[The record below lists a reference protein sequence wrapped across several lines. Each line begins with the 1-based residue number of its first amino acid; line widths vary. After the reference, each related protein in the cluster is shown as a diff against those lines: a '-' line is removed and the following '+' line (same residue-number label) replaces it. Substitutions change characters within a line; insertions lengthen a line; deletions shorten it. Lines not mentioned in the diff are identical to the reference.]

1 MGDILSQG
9 GDREPSPRGR
19 RLLVLAVLVAVVA
32 VVVVTHFPHH
42 RHAPARAGAV
52 PSASPTP
59 PSASGSVASGS
70 VTQGLGAPDG
80 PDGII
85 GPTLPWA
92 AGLRLPVA
100 GSRPT
105 WFWPA
110 TGRVQA
116 IGGLPLD
123 RTGYLFT
130 RIGGGWAVQPSPAA
144 WPGCA
149 NCAGRPLPVY
159 YLADQARSVIRIG
172 VADDVAPGASAGA
185 LWLTSYPPGAELGSA
200 TGTAQEVS
208 VTGARPRSLVRLPA
222 GYLIDQATDRGLL
235 LAPAIG
241 HPGITTYKLW
251 DPARPRAGRTFAGVV
266 AASAAEIAWAPQ
278 CTPLCR
284 MQVLDLRTG
293 RDTVVRLPSGSS
305 AADGAFSPDGGYLA
319 LQVSFS
325 SGGDGGAP
333 AMRLEVASAASGHL
347 SVVPGTFASS
357 DAMVGFGWPAGGDS
371 LVAELNFM
379 TKVQVAAWRPGAA
392 RLAVAVVRPQ
402 GHPTALIV
410 G

>member
-1 MGDILSQG
+1 MPDILSQG
-9 GDREPSPRGR
+9 DDREPSLRRR
-19 RLLVLAVLVAVVA
+19 RLVLLAVLLAVAA
-32 VVVVTHFPHH
+32 VLVVTHLPRH
-42 RHAPARAGAV
+42 RPA
-52 PSASPTP
+52 SA
-59 PSASGSVASGS
+59 ASGSAMPGR
-70 VTQGLGAPDG
+70 GLPAG

-105 WFWPA
+105 WYWPA
-110 TGRVQA
+110 TGRSQA
-116 IGGLPLD
+116 IAGLPLD
-123 RTGYLFT
+123 RSGYLFT
-130 RIGGGWAVQPSPAA
+130 RMGGGWAVTPGAAA

-149 NCAGRPLPVY
+149 NCAGRPQPVY
-159 YLADQARSVIRIG
+159 YLADHAQSVIRIG
-172 VADDVAPGASAGA
+172 VADDVAAGA
-185 LWLTSYPPGAELGSA
+185 AAGTLWLTSYPPGADLGSA
-200 TGTAQEVS
+200 TGTAQAVS
-208 VTGARPRSLVRLPA
+208 VVGAPPGPLVRLPA
-222 GYLIDQATDRGLL
+222 GYVIDQATDQGLL

-241 HPGITTYKLW
+241 HPGITTYRLW
-251 DPARPRAGRTFAGVV
+251 DPAAPRAGRVFAAVV
-266 AASAAEIAWAPQ
+266 AASASEIAWAPR

-293 RDTVVRLPSGSS
+293 RDTVVRLPRGTS
-305 AADGAFSPDGGYLA
+305 AANGAFSPDGSYLA

-333 AMRLEVASAASGHL
+333 AMQLEVAAASGRL

-357 DAMVGFGWPAGGDS
+357 DAMVGFGWPAAGDS
-371 LVAELNFM
+371 LVAELSF
-379 TKVQVAAWRPGAA
+379 TSKVQVAAWRPGAA
-392 RLAVAVVRPQ
+392 RLAVAVIRPA